1 MPTDVNASLI
11 QYLSHESSIIFLII
25 EKDGTIL
32 KSNKFADQITGKQ
45 LTGMHYSE
53 IFIKFGKAI
62 CISDYLNQSEEK
74 TLVNVNTFS
83 SLPESFYFKFYDQ
96 GNAVLAL
103 GESNS
108 HDNIILQKNLLELNQ
123 ELNNLSRELQKKNAE
138 MKKLNELK
146 NEFLGIAAHDLRNP
160 IGIILGYSEFLIEDI
175 DEFLSADQKEMLQ
188 SIQSSCQ
195 FMLHLL
201 NELLDVSIIES
212 GKLNLEKRKV
222 NIVNIL
228 KNNLKLN
235 SVIAQKKNISIQ
247 FNANEI
253 IPIIEIDPEKIEQVM
268 NNLISNALKFSLPQ
282 TKINVNVF
290 LTGEHVTISVTDQGP
305 GIPKNEIKKLFKT
318 FTTTSV
324 KSTGGEKSAGLGLS
338 IVRNIVMGHK
348 GKIWVDSRIGIG
360 STFYFSLP
368 LSVDKSLRK

>member
-123 ELNNLSRELQKKNAE
+123 EPE
-138 MKKLNELK
+138 
-146 NEFLGIAAHDLRNP
+146 
-160 IGIILGYSEFLIEDI
+160 
-175 DEFLSADQKEMLQ
+175 Q
-188 SIQSSCQ
+188 S
-195 FMLHLL
+195 
-201 NELLDVSIIES
+201 
-212 GKLNLEKRKV
+212 
-222 NIVNIL
+222 
-228 KNNLKLN
+228 
-235 SVIAQKKNISIQ
+235 
-247 FNANEI
+247 
-253 IPIIEIDPEKIEQVM
+253 
-268 NNLISNALKFSLPQ
+268 
-282 TKINVNVF
+282 
-290 LTGEHVTISVTDQGP
+290 
-305 GIPKNEIKKLFKT
+305 
-318 FTTTSV
+318 
-324 KSTGGEKSAGLGLS
+324 KS
-338 IVRNIVMGHK
+338 
-348 GKIWVDSRIGIG
+348 
-360 STFYFSLP
+360 
-368 LSVDKSLRK
+368 

>member
-1 MPTDVNASLI
+1 
-11 QYLSHESSIIFLII
+11 
-25 EKDGTIL
+25 
-32 KSNKFADQITGKQ
+32 
-45 LTGMHYSE
+45 
-53 IFIKFGKAI
+53 
-62 CISDYLNQSEEK
+62 
-74 TLVNVNTFS
+74 
-83 SLPESFYFKFYDQ
+83 
-96 GNAVLAL
+96 
-103 GESNS
+103 
-108 HDNIILQKNLLELNQ
+108 
-123 ELNNLSRELQKKNAE
+123 

>member
-32 KSNKFADQITGKQ
+32 KSNTFADQITGKQ

-53 IFIKFGKAI
+53 IFIKFGQAI
-62 CISDYLNQSEEK
+62 TISDYLNQSEEK

-83 SLPESFYFKFYDQ
+83 TLPESFYFKFYDQ
-96 GNAVLAL
+96 GNTVLAL
-103 GESNS
+103 GESNT
-108 HDNIILQKNLLELNQ
+108 HDNVILQKNLLELNQ

-175 DEFLSADQKEMLQ
+175 DEFLTTDQKEMLQ

-228 KNNLKLN
+228 KSNLKLN

-348 GKIWVDSRIGIG
+348 GKIWVDSRVGKG

-368 LSVDKSLRK
+368 LSVDKPLKK